1 MIAYG
6 QTMTIRQVDL
16 RLKIE
21 NFTTLRYSLVC
32 ANYNYIFVFCLS
44 IKPRR
49 CIIRVLES
57 QSFTCQIFQNTVSV

>member
-21 NFTTLRYSLVC
+21 NFTTLRYSSVC
-32 ANYNYIFVFCLS
+32 VNYNYIFVFRLS
-44 IKPRR
+44 IKPRQ
-49 CIIRVLES
+49 CIIRVES
-57 QSFTCQIFQNTVSV
+57 QKF